1 MRAQKCNRVVS
12 FSSLKVEFCTNSLV
26 HLQEYG
32 RDVFSLFFVRAFQP
46 SSVARMHELNKSGP
60 RRGWGGKFFLN
71 KFFLLSF
78 KVRAVKADFIIKKYM
93 FFINIL

>member
-46 SSVARMHELNKSGP
+46 SSVAGMHELNKSGP
-60 RRGWGGKFFLN
+60 RRGWGGIFFEQI
-71 KFFLLSF
+71 FSF
-78 KVRAVKADFIIKKYM
+78 IFQSKSSKSRFY
-93 FFINIL
+93 N